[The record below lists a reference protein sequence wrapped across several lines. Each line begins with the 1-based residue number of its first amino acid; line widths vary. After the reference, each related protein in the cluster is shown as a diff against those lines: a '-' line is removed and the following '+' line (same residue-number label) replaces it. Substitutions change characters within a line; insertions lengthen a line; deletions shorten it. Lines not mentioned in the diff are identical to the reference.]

1 MRLRTSGLIPVRL
14 QRHFDKPLKD
24 HSAMAYSPTDFHI
37 ESAYGEMESRPL
49 SRIQT
54 RRHQFCHPD
63 EFAAQNAKHAIRTV
77 GANIGTC
84 GYGHVR
90 ITREWLRPKPFP
102 DAVATW
108 RDATQRNAS

>member
-1 MRLRTSGLIPVRL
+1 
-14 QRHFDKPLKD
+14 
-24 HSAMAYSPTDFHI
+24 MAYSPTDFHI

-63 EFAAQNAKHAIRTV
+63 EFAAQNAKHAIRMV